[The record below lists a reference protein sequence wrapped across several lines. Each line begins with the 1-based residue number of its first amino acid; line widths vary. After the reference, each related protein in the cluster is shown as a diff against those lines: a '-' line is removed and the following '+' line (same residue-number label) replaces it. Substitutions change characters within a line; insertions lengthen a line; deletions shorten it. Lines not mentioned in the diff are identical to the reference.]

1 MVKKNLL
8 LPLFVAL
15 LLPLAAAWGAEG
27 DRPAAPRLLPE
38 KTLAYV
44 RIADVNELRTGV
56 QQSGLGRMLNDE
68 QMRPL
73 VGDLY
78 QVLGNLFAQISDE
91 VGVSLDELLSIPQGE
106 VALAV
111 VPLDP
116 PQSDEQAGP
125 RDDSPDAIR
134 QRLEAQRNRS
144 PVGVVGLIETGDKTG
159 LLMRIVDRVEEQ
171 LRNDNFQRST
181 REVGG
186 TEVVTFTRGEQLP
199 VAYAE
204 RNGTVV
210 IGLGPAVVDDLL
222 ARWSEGGS
230 RSTLAQNL
238 DFGNVM
244 SHCVGAEA
252 TSPQVTFYADP
263 YHLAERLVKAN
274 GGPTSVVWPIL
285 ENLKL
290 EKLKGIGGSSFFGGE
305 TEFEGITHFHL
316 LLDSPRDGVLSV
328 VRPGKG
334 PIQPEDWVPADVI
347 SYTTFHWDLVKT
359 YEGVDRIVSGFQGDN
374 ALERIAEQPFKDRT
388 GVDLRKD
395 ILEQLTGR
403 IGVLR
408 WNEPPMRLNS
418 GTQSWAVE
426 VKDVAAVQATLEK
439 LLLDG
444 DSWTKDLYSGITLYR
459 NKRAAAG
466 NAPAGLRRP
475 DPTVA
480 VVDNY
485 IIGSD
490 SGKAIEHIIQ
500 TRGGAA
506 DRLSASPDY
515 DLIAGEISGKLESE
529 KPFLFSYVRSEE
541 IFRQFY
547 ELAKDP
553 NNRRFLREAGEN
565 NPAARMLVEALEKNE
580 LPAFSAFTKYFT
592 PSGAFAYDDPTGI
605 HYVSFTLKPL
615 E

>member
-8 LPLFVAL
+8 LPLFAAV
-15 LLPLAAAWGAEG
+15 LLPVAAARGAAEE
-27 DRPAAPRLLPE
+27 RPAAPRLLPE

-44 RIADVNELRTGV
+44 RIADVDELRTGV

-78 QVLGNLFAQISDE
+78 EVLADLFEQISDR

-106 VALAV
+106 VALAI

-116 PQSDEQAGP
+116 PQSEEDAGP

-134 QRLEAQRNRS
+134 RRIEARRNRS
-144 PVGVVGLIETGDKTG
+144 PIGFAALLETGDKTG
-159 LLMRIVDRVEEQ
+159 LFMRIVDRMEEQ
-171 LRNDNFQRST
+171 LEAGNYQRST
-181 REVGG
+181 HTVGA
-186 TEVVTFTRGEQLP
+186 TEVVTFTRENRLP
-199 VAYAE
+199 LAYAE

-210 IGLGPAVVDDLL
+210 IGVGPAVVDDLL
-222 ARWSEGGS
+222 ARWSEGGN
-230 RSTLAQNL
+230 RATLAQNV

-244 SHCVGAEA
+244 SHCVGAEE
-252 TSPQVTFYADP
+252 SRPQMTFYADP

-274 GGPTSVVWPIL
+274 GGTAAVVWPIL

-290 EKLKGIGGSSFFGGE
+290 DKLKGIGGSSFFGGE
-305 TEFEGITHFHL
+305 NEFEGIVHLHL
-316 LLDSPRDGVLSV
+316 LLDTPRDGVLSV

-334 PIQPEDWVPADVI
+334 PVQPEDWVPADII
-347 SYTTFHWDLVKT
+347 SYTTFHWDVVKT
-359 YEGVDRIVSGFQGDN
+359 YEGIDRIVSGFQGDG
-374 ALERIAEQPFKDRT
+374 AMERIAEKPFKDRT

-395 ILEQLTGR
+395 VLEQLTGR

-408 WNEPPMRLNS
+408 WNEPPIRLNS

-426 VKDVAAVQATLEK
+426 VKDIAAAQATLEK
-439 LLLDG
+439 VLLDG
-444 DSWTKDLYSGITLYR
+444 DSWTKDLYGGITLYHNR
-459 NKRAAAG
+459 RAATG
-466 NAPAGLRRP
+466 DAPANIRRP
-475 DPTVA
+475 EPIVA

-485 IIGSD
+485 VIVSD
-490 SGKAIEHIIQ
+490 SRKAIEHIIQ
-500 TRGGAA
+500 TRGGTAN
-506 DRLSASPDY
+506 RLSASPDY
-515 DLIAGEISGKLESE
+515 DLIAGEISGKLDSE

-553 NNRRFLREAGEN
+553 NSRRFLRQAGED

-580 LPAFSAFTKYFT
+580 LPAFSAFTKYFA